1 MLVHPTP
8 LEIKTA
14 IRAAMSKKAAE
25 WDAKTSALFP
35 YAHAISAV
43 EEGIDAAVKEHADAI
58 ARQHNTIGDAA

>member
-25 WDAKTSALFP
+25 WEAKTGAMFP

-43 EEGIDAAVKEHADAI
+43 EEGISASVQDHINAI
-58 ARQHNTIGDAA
+58 TRQHNTIGDAA